1 VSTYAIGDVQ
11 GCYTDLMRLLDVVGF
26 DERRDTLW
34 FVGDLVN
41 RGADSLSTLR
51 FVRGL
56 GARARVVLGNHDL
69 HLLAVYFADHPLKSR
84 DTLDM
89 VLTASDC
96 QELLD
101 WLRTCSLCHHDEA
114 LGFVMTHAGIPHIWD
129 VDLTLKYAREV
140 ETVLRGPNY
149 RDYFVKMYGNEPA
162 VWRDDLRGMARLRSI
177 TNYLT
182 RMRLVS
188 ESGAL
193 ELTSKDKP
201 ENAPKGFSPW
211 FELFTAPP
219 RLKVVF
225 GHWAALEGAVGVP
238 WAHGV
243 DTGCVWGGGLTAL
256 RLDDEELF
264 SVASV
269 QH

>member
-1 VSTYAIGDVQ
+1 MSTYAIGDVQ
-11 GCYTDLMRLLDVVGF
+11 GCYEELMRLLDVVGF

-41 RGADSLSTLR
+41 RGPDSLATLR

-56 GARARVVLGNHDL
+56 GKRAVVVLGNHDL
-69 HLLAVYFADHPLKSR
+69 HLLAVCYADQPLKSR
-84 DTLDM
+84 DTLDK
-89 VLTASDC
+89 VLSASDC

-101 WLRTCSLCHHDEA
+101 WLRTCSLCHHDED
-114 LGFVMTHAGIPHIWD
+114 LGFVMTHAGLPHIWKVKD
-129 VDLTLKYAREV
+129 ALKFAREV
-140 ETVLRGPNY
+140 EAVLQGPDY

-162 VWRDDLRGMARLRSI
+162 VWRNDLRGMARLRSI

-193 ELTSKDKP
+193 ELASKDKP
-201 ENAPKGFSPW
+201 QDAPEGYSPW
-211 FELFTAPP
+211 FELFDAPP
-219 RLKVVF
+219 KLKVVF
-225 GHWAALEGAVGVP
+225 GHWAALEGVVSVP
-238 WAHGV
+238 WAYGL
-243 DTGCVWGGGLTAL
+243 DTGCVWGGGLTAM
-256 RLDDEELF
+256 RLEDEERF

-269 QH
+269 QY